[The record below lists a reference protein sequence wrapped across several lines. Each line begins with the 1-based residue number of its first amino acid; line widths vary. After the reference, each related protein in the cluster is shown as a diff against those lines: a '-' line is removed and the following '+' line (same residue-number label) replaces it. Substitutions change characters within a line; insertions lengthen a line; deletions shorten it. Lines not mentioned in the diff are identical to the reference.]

1 MPAEISQAIITCHG
15 KLTEDYTYISQL
27 RALTTT
33 VNEDK
38 SSHGMQ
44 GFTLVLEGHLFDKNC
59 LNACLDICEDK
70 ELIFRI
76 VGIEVGNA
84 TDQNTRATI

>member
-1 MPAEISQAIITCHG
+1 
-15 KLTEDYTYISQL
+15 
-27 RALTTT
+27 
-33 VNEDK
+33 
-38 SSHGMQ
+38 MQ

-76 VGIEVGNA
+76 VGIEVG
-84 TDQNTRATI
+84 